1 MDPLALALARW
12 QFAITTIFHF
22 FFVPVTLGLSILVAL
37 MESKYVASGD
47 ETYKRM
53 TKFWGKIFLIN
64 FAIGVVTGIVQEF
77 QFGLNWSEYSRFM
90 GDIFGAPLAIEA
102 LLAFY
107 LESTFIGLWIFGW
120 DKLSKK
126 AHLTAAWLIAIGSNI
141 SALWILI
148 ANSFM
153 QNPVGYGIEGG
164 RAVMKDF
171 FALLTNPNVGY
182 QFVHVLSAGVALA
195 GFIVLG
201 FSAYHLL
208 KKNKKESEFF
218 RRSFRWAAIYAL
230 VGSVLVGAVG
240 HFQGQFLVQHQPLK
254 MAAAEALWESEQP
267 AGFSLIAGIN
277 EKESTNSFEIKIPAA
292 LSFLSF
298 NNFTGKV
305 EGINDLQ
312 EAAVQKYGAGNY
324 VPPVALNFWA
334 FRLMVGAGSLM
345 VLLAILAVF
354 WARPGVLEKKVVFL
368 KALMFAPIL
377 PFLANTMGWVMA
389 ETGRWPW
396 IVYGLQKV
404 ESAIS
409 PNVPAW
415 NVAFSLVVL
424 GVLYGVLTVVA
435 FSLAIKHGK
444 SDLKAKE
451 TAAAD

>member
-1 MDPLALALARW
+1 MDALALARW

-22 FFVPVTLGLSILVAL
+22 FFVPLTLGLSILVAI
-37 MESKYVASGD
+37 METKYVTSGD

-126 AHLTAAWLIAIGSNI
+126 AHLTAAWLVAIGSNI
-141 SALWILI
+141 SAFWILV

-153 QNPVGYGIEGG
+153 QHPVGYEIEGG
-164 RAVMKDF
+164 RAVMTDF
-171 FALLTNPNVGY
+171 FALVTNPNVFY
-182 QFVHVLSAGVALA
+182 QFTHVLSAGVSLA
-195 GFIVLG
+195 GFVVLG
-201 FSAYHLL
+201 FSAYRLL
-208 KKNKKESEFF
+208 KQNKKELEFF
-218 RRSFRWAAIYAL
+218 SRSFRWAATYAL
-230 VGSVLVGAVG
+230 IGSILVAIIG

-254 MAAAEALWESEQP
+254 MAAAEALWETEEP
-267 AGFSLIAGIN
+267 AGFALVAGID
-277 EKESTNSFEIKIPAA
+277 EQGESNSFELKIPAM

-305 EGINDLQ
+305 QGINELQ
-312 EAAVQKYGAGNY
+312 AEAVQQFGPGDY
-324 VPPVALNFWA
+324 VPPVALIFWA

-345 VLLAILAVF
+345 VLLALLAVI
-354 WARPGVLEKKVVFL
+354 WSRVGQLEKKTIFL
-368 KALMFAPIL
+368 KILMFAPAL
-377 PFLANTMGWVMA
+377 PFLASTMGWVMA

-396 IVYGLQKV
+396 IVYRLQLV
-404 ESAIS
+404 ENAIS

-415 NVAFSLVVL
+415 NVAFSLIVM
-424 GVLYGVLTVVA
+424 GVLYSTLTIVA
-435 FSLAIKHGK
+435 FNLAMKYGK
-444 SDLKAKE
+444 SDLKVKE